1 MLVGT
6 PKEIK
11 DNEFRVGLTPATVAE
26 LTHHGHEVIVEKSAG
41 IGSGL
46 TDDEYRI
53 AGAEL
58 VDTPQ
63 EIFARAEMVVK
74 VKEPQDGERK
84 MLRPGQIL
92 FTYLHLAPD
101 LVQTRDLVSSGS
113 VCIAY
118 ETVTGSSGGLP
129 LLTPMS
135 EVAGR
140 LAPQVGA
147 HALEKEAGG
156 RGVLLGGVPGAPA
169 ADVLIIGGG
178 VSGTN
183 AATIALGMGAQVTI
197 LDRSLDVLRRLAT
210 QFDGRARTIFST
222 RAAIADLVTKA
233 DLVIGAV
240 LVPGAS
246 APTLITRTMLKTMK
260 QGSVFVDIAIDQGG
274 CAETSRPTTH
284 SNPTFVVDG
293 VVHYCVANMPG
304 AVARTST
311 FALNNATLPFTLQL
325 ANMGW
330 RQALKE
336 DIHLRNGLNVCD
348 GKITCK
354 PVAEA
359 HGLRVYASGGVHR
372 PVSLLPTGPKARTPV
387 HIGRAQVVQTHP
399 ALQASVS

>member
-46 TDDEYRI
+46 TDDEYPI

-84 MLRPGQIL
+84 MLQPGQIL

-101 LVQTRDLVSSGS
+101 LVQTRDLVCSGS

-118 ETVTGSSGGLP
+118 ETVTGAAGGLP

-147 HALEKEAGG
+147 AALQKAAGG
-156 RGVLLGGVPGAPA
+156 RGILLGGVPGVAPGK
-169 ADVLIIGGG
+169 VVIIGGG

-183 AATIALGMGAQVTI
+183 AAEIALGMGADVTLI
-197 LDRSLDVLRRLAT
+197 DRSLD
-210 QFDGRARTIFST
+210 
-222 RAAIADLVTKA
+222 
-233 DLVIGAV
+233 
-240 LVPGAS
+240 
-246 APTLITRTMLKTMK
+246 
-260 QGSVFVDIAIDQGG
+260 
-274 CAETSRPTTH
+274 
-284 SNPTFVVDG
+284 
-293 VVHYCVANMPG
+293 
-304 AVARTST
+304 
-311 FALNNATLPFTLQL
+311 
-325 ANMGW
+325 
-330 RQALKE
+330 ALK
-336 DIHLRNGLNVCD
+336 
-348 GKITCK
+348 
-354 PVAEA
+354 
-359 HGLRVYASGGVHR
+359 
-372 PVSLLPTGPKARTPV
+372 
-387 HIGRAQVVQTHP
+387 
-399 ALQASVS
+399 